1 MKLTAKEVQ
10 AIRDMRAMDE
20 VSALAWRKM
29 GGMLAGRLQ
38 EGDSGREEEA
48 GSEVEYVRVQ
58 LRAER
63 EISIPYSTYLS

>member
-20 VSALAWRKM
+20 ASALAWRKM

-38 EGDSGREEEA
+38 ECDSDREEKA
-48 GSEVEYVRVQ
+48 GSEVEYVRAKLVVDQ
-58 LRAER
+58 
-63 EISIPYSTYLS
+63 EISIPYSIYLS